1 MPRLVD
7 RAMMESAFPSMRL
20 MRASDDRLPS
30 NLQGA
35 AKSFLTGIGLP
46 RVRSAWFL
54 IDVGFIESESPD
66 GLRLGRDIDL
76 TPFESLPDG
85 AENLIVLGEILSDA
99 VVLDPA
105 TGTLYC
111 LPDGHPEV
119 RVLNQNLDTLAY
131 FLYLLEVE
139 RPNYDYDVSSDVSN
153 SDGAAV
159 HLRELMIQADPA
171 PFEGV
176 EPAWSE
182 TFDWWADDAPPMP
195 TWERVLH
202 EVHES
207 IGSG

>member
-1 MPRLVD
+1 MPQLVN
-7 RAMMESAFPSMRL
+7 RTMMESVFPPNRL
-20 MRASDDRLPS
+20 VRVREDRLPS
-30 NLQGA
+30 NLQEST
-35 AKSFLTGIGLP
+35 KSFLTRIGLP

-54 IDVGFIESESPD
+54 IDIGFIESESPD
-66 GLRLGRDIDL
+66 GLRN
-76 TPFESLPDG
+76 LPEG
-85 AENLIVLGEILSDA
+85 PENLIVLGEILSDA
-99 VVLDPA
+99 VVVHPDS
-105 TGTLYC
+105 GRLYC

-119 RVLNQNLDTLAY
+119 RVLNQSLDTLAY